1 MEGNEERKEG
11 KLQEREGRKG
21 RKEQKEVREREQK
34 RRRRGLETG
43 SSETCSIANHPPRLI
58 DVEMIHAP
66 LEHSE
71 EIGWKTFSGQ
81 LGYFI
86 SSYFI
91 LFCCG
96 Q

>member
-1 MEGNEERKEG
+1 MKKERKESFRRG
-11 KLQEREGRKG
+11 KGGKEEKNRKKQGKGNRKG
-21 RKEQKEVREREQK
+21 EGGAWK
-34 RRRRGLETG
+34 G

-58 DVEMIHAP
+58 DVEMIHTR

-91 LFCCG
+91 LLCCG

>member
-11 KLQEREGRKG
+11 KLQEREGSEG
-21 RKEQKEVREREQK
+21 RKEQKEARGRKQK
-34 RRRRGLETG
+34 GRKGAGAG
-43 SSETCSIANHPPRLI
+43 SPETCSIADHPPRLM
-58 DVEMIHAP
+58 DVAMIHAC
-66 LEHSE
+66 LEHSA
-71 EIGWKTFSGQ
+71 EIGWRPFSGQ